1 MDEKLKAKWVKALRS
16 GKYFQAR
23 EALCGNADTIEE
35 WVDDEEGY
43 VLKLPNGKIVD
54 QDVEGYCCLGVLCEI
69 APGIE
74 FNGNNY
80 VISQKKLVGLFSD
93 DDDDFGGEWERD
105 SVGNVLITGEE
116 LPRPLVKHWGLD
128 KKVILNKQKKN
139 LHSKLIF
146 MNDNG
151 QDFNKI
157 ADYIEK
163 VL

>member
-1 MDEKLKAKWVKALRS
+1 MDEKLKNKWIKALRS

-35 WVDDEEGY
+35 WDEDEEGY

-54 QDVEGYCCLGVLCEI
+54 RDVEGYCCLGVLCEI

-74 FNGNNY
+74 FNGNHY
-80 VISQKKLVGLFSD
+80 VISQKKLVDLFSN

-105 SVGNVLITGEE
+105 RDGNVLITGEE
-116 LPRPLVKHWGLD
+116 LPRSLVKHWGLD
-128 KKVILNKQKKN
+128 KKVVLGGQKKN
-139 LHSKLIF
+139 LHSKLIA